1 MGCTMS
7 TSWKSAAI
15 ALIALVL
22 AAPPVRAQDS
32 ANPYGA
38 PFSADNGYG
47 PPPGYG
53 SDYSNAPQCNPA
65 NYGPDQVMPP
75 ACMPQAYCDQ
85 YGCPDDFYD
94 MPIWYGPVFYDNV
107 WVTGP
112 VYYRVWHGLRQY
124 WIHGG
129 WHYDAWIG
137 PRPSWWNAALY
148 HTGPALGRNY
158 HLIGRTA
165 NATNSIRVWRGT
177 QASTY
182 RDGGSGQFY
191 SRGLSDRATASGT
204 TERAINRVSF
214 RAPDTSH
221 QMAPQYHFSG
231 NSSSLGAR
239 NHNSGSGG
247 HHGHTR

>member
-1 MGCTMS
+1 MS

-148 HTGPALGRNY
+148 HTGPAL
-158 HLIGRTA
+158 LTFPIGRSCRRRLAISTVHQFVERP
-165 NATNSIRVWRGT
+165 RVE
-177 QASTY
+177 
-182 RDGGSGQFY
+182 
-191 SRGLSDRATASGT
+191 SRTPNFGRRALLLCAVK
-204 TERAINRVSF
+204 A
-214 RAPDTSH
+214 
-221 QMAPQYHFSG
+221 
-231 NSSSLGAR
+231 LC
-239 NHNSGSGG
+239 
-247 HHGHTR
+247 